1 MKKIQKKARALS
13 IVSLAVF
20 VLATMV
26 MVFALSRTVA
36 EVREVAI
43 SREPDVLLANAGLKD
58 AKDVSLQVSYF
69 DQMADECV
77 DMYDKTKSGM
87 LEERQFGWRKCGYYN
102 QQLEQGIVD
111 YDLGS
116 DYLPIAVGGNLI
128 PNRGLTD
135 LSRWYSEVEGKS
147 REYTGI
153 IKLNYDAEDATF
165 NFYQKEFYP
174 LDDVEY
180 DKTEIVNNDGH
191 NHLFTM
197 RFMVP
202 FTALLSGNESFSITA
217 DDDSFVFVGDKLV
230 LDMGGIHDAMTG
242 SLVIRENGEI
252 YTSVNDVDYAYSGV
266 NINKGDGSVVRIYHA
281 DRDEADSVFKV
292 GFTGMNLG
300 VVDAKLADGGED
312 GVQIAYDPN
321 DPSYVAPLGESS
333 VVKPDTTRGY
343 MIMVTIEGVAV
354 VVLAVFVVLSARLL
368 VKRTK

>member
-1 MKKIQKKARALS
+1 MKKIQKKARTLS
-13 IVSLAVF
+13 AISLAVF
-20 VLATMV
+20 VLATIV

-43 SREPDVLLANAGLKD
+43 SREPEALLASAGLKD

-69 DQMADECV
+69 DQTADECV
-77 DMYDKTKSGM
+77 DIYDKTKSRM

-111 YDLGS
+111 YDLGN

-135 LSRWYSEVEGKS
+135 LSRWYSEIEGKS
-147 REYTGI
+147 KEYTGI
-153 IKLNYDAEDATF
+153 IKLDYNAEDATF
-165 NFYQKEFYP
+165 SFYQNDFYP
-174 LDDVEY
+174 LDDAEY

-217 DDDSFVFVGDKLV
+217 DDDTFVFVGDKLV
-230 LDMGGIHDAMTG
+230 LDMGGIHDATTG
-242 SLVIRENGEI
+242 SFVVRENGEI
-252 YTSVNDVDYAYSGV
+252 YTAIEDVDYAYSGLNV
-266 NINKGDGSVVRIYHA
+266 SSNEGSVVRIYHA
-281 DRDEADSVFKV
+281 DRDEKNSVFKV
-292 GFTGMNLG
+292 RFAGMNLG
-300 VVDAKLADGGED
+300 VVDAKLADGGKD

-321 DPSYVAPLGESS
+321 DPSYVAPLGESA

-343 MIMVTIEGVAV
+343 MILVTMEGAVV
-354 VVLAVFVVLSARLL
+354 VVLAVFVALSARLL
-368 VKRTK
+368 IKRAR